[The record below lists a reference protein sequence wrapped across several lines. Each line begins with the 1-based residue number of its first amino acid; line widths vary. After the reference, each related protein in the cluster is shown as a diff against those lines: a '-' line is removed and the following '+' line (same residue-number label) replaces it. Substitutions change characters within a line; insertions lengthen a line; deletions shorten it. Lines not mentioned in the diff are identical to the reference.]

1 MPLQVVKDAGK
12 EMGLPELAIA
22 GFVRFQ
28 CGGGAGAGAGQ
39 LCGGG
44 SADAAERRVTTIIAW
59 LSSFLNRFVAAA
71 LAGQILG
78 IGHASRCMLYAQH
91 ACNQKCSV

>member
-28 CGGGAGAGAGQ
+28 CGEGLEREQASFVEEVAQTLQSAG
-39 LCGGG
+39 
-44 SADAAERRVTTIIAW
+44 
-59 LSSFLNRFVAAA
+59 
-71 LAGQILG
+71 
-78 IGHASRCMLYAQH
+78 
-91 ACNQKCSV
+91 